1 MSYSAEQLLAQIA
14 SLSEAIAF
22 QSGTA
27 SSELAGQMVSVLA
40 RDPSL
45 VARFMTDGSEMF
57 LEGVFRP
64 ELGSLSWYSQN
75 GQIVTPEFMREYLG
89 KRDH

>member
-1 MSYSAEQLLAQIA
+1 MTPEQVVILKIARLAA
-14 SLSEAIAF
+14 AIAH

-45 VARFMTDGSEMF
+45 VDRFLTDGSEMF
-57 LEGVFRP
+57 LEGVFTP
-64 ELGSLSWYSQN
+64 ERGLLSWYGAN
-75 GQIVTPEFMREYLG
+75 NQIVTPEFMREHLG